1 MTFDEYA
8 MLAARTAK
16 SMGSTTADL
25 THAALGI
32 HTEGGEFATEVK
44 RAVIYNAF
52 VDEARMAEELGDL
65 LWYIALAA
73 NTLGVSLDKI
83 AAHNFV
89 KLRLRFP
96 ERYTDGHAEKRFDKG
111 GLSARE
117 S

>member
-16 SMGSTTADL
+16 PMGSTAADL

-44 RAVIYNAF
+44 RTAIYNA
-52 VDEARMAEELGDL
+52 VPNMPHMAEELGDL

-73 NTLGVSLDKI
+73 NTLGVSLDRI
-83 AAHNFV
+83 AVHNIA

-96 ERYTDGHAEKRFDKG
+96 EKYTDEHAEKRLDKG
-111 GLSARE
+111 GRSARE